1 MCLIY
6 LIFMLFILPC
16 NTLKIVYFNM
26 ISLLVCKQN
35 HIQTVWYSS
44 QYSRI
49 ESLFQLELQQV
60 TLFVVIFSPKY
71 VLWSAIYLP
80 SSLAFSHPQT
90 TAEQESTVQ
99 SQPVP
104 NIDHLLSNIGR
115 TAPSPGEVSGNVA
128 ELFSPALSLHQSR

>member
-1 MCLIY
+1 
-6 LIFMLFILPC
+6 MLFILPC

-80 SSLAFSHPQT
+80 SSLAFSHP
-90 TAEQESTVQ
+90 
-99 SQPVP
+99 
-104 NIDHLLSNIGR
+104 
-115 TAPSPGEVSGNVA
+115 
-128 ELFSPALSLHQSR
+128 